1 MKIIYS
7 CYGGT
12 HSSPV
17 AAAIHL
23 GRLPD
28 DRIPSPEELMKTDY
42 YDKVSADIKGELLH
56 CGEDKW
62 GNQVYILGRGSCD
75 PVIIARV
82 IRAGFALNG
91 GRPEE
96 TLFID
101 TLPHVNWKMRLGGY
115 LSRVAAWVGVGR
127 PLVIRGTQQ
136 AYRNL
141 MGLVKGVQEDLW
153 MKVKEEN
160 NRRSRR

>member
-12 HSSPV
+12 HSSPI

-42 YDKVSADIKGELLH
+42 YDKVSADIKGELIL

-62 GNQVYILGRGSCD
+62 GNQD
-75 PVIIARV
+75 
-82 IRAGFALNG
+82 
-91 GRPEE
+91 
-96 TLFID
+96 
-101 TLPHVNWKMRLGGY
+101 
-115 LSRVAAWVGVGR
+115 
-127 PLVIRGTQQ
+127 
-136 AYRNL
+136 
-141 MGLVKGVQEDLW
+141 
-153 MKVKEEN
+153 
-160 NRRSRR
+160 